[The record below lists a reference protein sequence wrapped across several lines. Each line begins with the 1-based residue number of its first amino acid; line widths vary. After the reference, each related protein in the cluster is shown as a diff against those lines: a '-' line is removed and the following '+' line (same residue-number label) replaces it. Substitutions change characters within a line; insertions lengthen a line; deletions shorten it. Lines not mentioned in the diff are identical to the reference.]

1 MSEQVIPDPI
11 EFARGRKSLEGNIAL
26 QSLPRLE
33 GSLAT
38 MEGSVHFKVSG
49 FVNELG
55 APGLRCEVQGKVKLL
70 CQRCLEPMEYSLDL
84 DSKLLLDDTE
94 PTLEDYENPD
104 APETIP
110 IEANMSVAALV
121 EDEILLGL
129 PMAPHHAGNACKEP
143 PTTET
148 GKPHPFAVLERLK
161 TVKND

>member
-1 MSEQVIPDPI
+1 MSEQVIADPV
-11 EFARGRKSLEGNIAL
+11 EFARGRKSLEGDIAL
-26 QSLPRLE
+26 HSLPRLQDCLAAIE
-33 GSLAT
+33 GT
-38 MEGSVHFKVSG
+38 VHFKVSG

-55 APGLRCEVQGKVKLL
+55 APGLRCEVQGKVKLR
-70 CQRCLEPMEYSLDL
+70 CQRCLEPMDYPLDL
-84 DSKLLLDDTE
+84 ESMLVLDDTE
-94 PTLEDYENPD
+94 PSLEDYENPD

-129 PMAPHHAGNACKEP
+129 PMAPHHAEKACKEP